1 MHTRKRGDVPA
12 RLMRLEQRFA
22 EWRRTRK
29 RGERIPRSLWASA
42 AKLAAKYGVSQT
54 ATVLKL
60 DYVSL
65 QSHLDRQNADRH
77 DSDAAKTTF
86 VELSAPTISV
96 VRECVVEFE
105 DGAGASLRVHLKG
118 HDVPDVLELGRGFWN
133 AQ

>member
-1 MHTRKRGDVPA
+1 MHARKRGEVPA
-12 RLMRLEQRFA
+12 RLVRLERRFA

-29 RGERIPRSLWASA
+29 RGERIPRSLWTSA

-54 ATVLKL
+54 ATILKL

-65 QSHLDRQNADRH
+65 KSHLDRHDTDRSN
-77 DSDAAKTTF
+77 SDATKATF
-86 VELSAPTISV
+86 VELPAPTISI
-96 VRECVVEFE
+96 VRECVIEFE

-118 HDVPDVLELGRGFWN
+118 HDVPDVLELGRRFWN